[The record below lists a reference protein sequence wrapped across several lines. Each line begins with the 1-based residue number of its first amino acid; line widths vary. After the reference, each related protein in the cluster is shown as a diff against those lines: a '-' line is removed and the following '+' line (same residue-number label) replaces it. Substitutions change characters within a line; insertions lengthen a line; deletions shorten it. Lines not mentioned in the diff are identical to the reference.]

1 MTTPCSRRTRHMNVV
16 GLLLATHSFPSK
28 SSIFSFT
35 KRAKQVQKN
44 TATHSRRQGFY
55 WLAGMFGLLL
65 ALFPLISAQTVAA
78 KPHIT
83 EFPAPG
89 RDFMGQ
95 VQGITAGSDGALWF
109 VNDSNVIGRI
119 TTQGVVSTIT
129 LPQFQFNAQLIT
141 SGPDKALWFTLPNSV
156 PGDTTAEIGRLT
168 TSGQFTAFPISF
180 KSIPYDI
187 TSGRDGNLY
196 FTDKLFSY
204 IGRITPQGKVSR
216 LSYRKEEGKFASSI
230 RITTGPDGNLWFTNI
245 TSTGKDKI
253 GRMTPSGQFTFFPVP
268 GEQGNNAGAMD
279 AITSGPDGNLWFTI
293 DGSGGN
299 QSVSQ
304 IGRITPGGVFTLFPV
319 PNPSEGGFMQG
330 IKTGS
335 DGNLWFVFTNGQAGA
350 GVGRITTSGK
360 ITMFFS
366 PTQGVF
372 PFDIA
377 PGPDGN
383 LWFTEIDGVDNLIAN
398 ITTH

>member
-1 MTTPCSRRTRHMNVV
+1 MKANFIHCTARV
-16 GLLLATHSFPSK
+16 GLLSAFLA
-28 SSIFSFT
+28 
-35 KRAKQVQKN
+35 
-44 TATHSRRQGFY
+44 
-55 WLAGMFGLLL
+55 L
-65 ALFPLISAQTVAA
+65 ALFSFLVLGPGHIHAQRIQSGSAAVQ
-78 KPHIT
+78 PHIT

-89 RDFMGQ
+89 RDFIGQ

-129 LPQFQFNAQLIT
+129 LPQFQFNAQFIT
-141 SGPDKALWFTLPNSV
+141 SGSDKALWFTLPNSI
-156 PGDTTAEIGRLT
+156 PGNTTAEIGRLT
-168 TSGQFTAFPISF
+168 ASGQFTAFPIPF
-180 KSIPYDI
+180 QSIPYDI
-187 TSGRDGNLY
+187 TSGPDGNLY

-216 LSYRKEEGKFASSI
+216 ISYRKKEGQFASSI

-245 TSTGKDKI
+245 THAGGDTI
-253 GRMTPSGQFTFFPVP
+253 GRMTPAGQFTFFPVP
-268 GEQGNNAGAMD
+268 GEQGNNAGIMD

-293 DGSGGN
+293 DAISGN
-299 QSVSQ
+299 QSMPR

-319 PNPSEGGFMQG
+319 PNPSGTVFMQG

-335 DGNLWFVFTNGQAGA
+335 DGNLWFVFVNDQA
-350 GVGRITTSGK
+350 GVGRITTRGK
-360 ITMFFS
+360 IRMFLS

-383 LWFTEIDGVDNLIAN
+383 LWFTEIDGVNNLIARVA
-398 ITTH
+398 IHKHAG